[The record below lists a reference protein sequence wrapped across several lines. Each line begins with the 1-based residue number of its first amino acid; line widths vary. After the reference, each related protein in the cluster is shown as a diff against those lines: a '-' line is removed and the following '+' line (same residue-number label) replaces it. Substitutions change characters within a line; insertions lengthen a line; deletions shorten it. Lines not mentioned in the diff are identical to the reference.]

1 MADDFIRIVY
11 PRYVGGKRK
20 RTSISIDPDL
30 FEVFALARGSIAE
43 ARVVLK
49 EWAMEADVQ
58 RQNEAHR
65 IGNSRIVQ
73 QRICAEILN
82 LVRHGLTVVRGA
94 EIEGPGGKGGKRQA
108 PAKNSVT

>member
-30 FEVFALARGSIAE
+30 FEVFALARGSIVE
-43 ARVVLK
+43 ARAVLK

-82 LVRHGLTVVRGA
+82 LVRHGLTVVSGPEIGA
-94 EIEGPGGKGGKRQA
+94 TGGKAGKPRTTT
-108 PAKNSVT
+108 KNSAT